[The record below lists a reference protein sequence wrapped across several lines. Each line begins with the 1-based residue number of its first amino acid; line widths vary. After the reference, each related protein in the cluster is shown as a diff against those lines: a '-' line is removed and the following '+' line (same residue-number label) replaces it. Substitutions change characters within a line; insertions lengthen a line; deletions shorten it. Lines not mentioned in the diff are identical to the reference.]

1 MNNDKNFIIG
11 TAQIGQIY
19 GLNKVSELN
28 NYKDGV
34 KFIDSAMELG
44 CTMFDTAQAYGN
56 SEKIIGKRKHINNIK
71 IFTKIPKLKNLN
83 IEEINNYFSKSM
95 NDLNVKN
102 IEGLFLHHPNNR
114 NIRNIDTFI
123 KNLLKKNKIN
133 QFGLSIYD
141 EKDIFQNDYI
151 NLIQIPGNIFNQSIL
166 KSKKILNFVNNGG
179 NLLVRSIFIQG
190 LILMDINSIPKHLS
204 PLKNPI
210 KKFQELSRKFGVLPE
225 ALAIAVVKE
234 LCPSMTPV
242 IGCDNIEQLK
252 HLKIIYN
259 KNIDSTIVNHAIDL
273 GRKFRND
280 LWDPRLW

>member
-1 MNNDKNFIIG
+1 MNNSKNFIIG
-11 TAQIGQIY
+11 AAQIGQIY

-28 NYKDGV
+28 NYKAGV
-34 KFIDSAMELG
+34 KFIDEAIELG
-44 CTMFDTAQAYGN
+44 CTMFDTAHAYGK
-56 SEKIIGKRKHINNIK
+56 SEKIIGKRKNINNIK
-71 IFTKIPKLKNLN
+71 IFTKIPKLKKLN
-83 IEEINNYFSKSM
+83 IEEINNYFCKSM

-114 NIRNIDTFI
+114 NIHDIDMFI
-123 KNLLKKNKIN
+123 NNLLKTNKIN

-190 LILMDINSIPKHLS
+190 LILMDINNIPNHLS

-210 KKFQELSRKFGVLPE
+210 KKFQELSRKFEVLPE

-252 HLKIIYN
+252 HLKIICN

-273 GRKFRND
+273 GRKFSND